1 MSKVIIYNPRAWTRR
16 FHESKERWKV
26 LIIHRRAGKSYASVN
41 HLIRD
46 AMQIT
51 NGRFSY
57 ISPTYRQGKGIIWDI
72 LKECTKDIDG
82 VTFNESELRADFMN
96 GSRIRLYGADNPDA
110 LRGISLDGVVF
121 DEYSQQPSNIFTEI
135 IRPALADRKGYAI
148 WIGTPKGMNAFYE
161 LYEKNRD
168 NPKWFTQLL
177 TVDDTN
183 VLEKEELADAQEMMD
198 PDEFSQE
205 FYCSFEASLKGAY
218 YSNQLEKARA
228 QGRIT
233 RVPYESGLPVYTFWD
248 LGIGDSTS
256 IWFMQIINNEYRFID
271 YYENEGEAL
280 QHYIKVC
287 QEKEYIYDSHYAPHD
302 IEVREL
308 TTGVTRWET
317 AQKLGITFKIV
328 PRVPSLADG
337 IQATRAIFHKCWF
350 DKDGCFA
357 GINSLMAY
365 KKRWNE
371 KMQIFSDTPEH
382 NWASHGAD
390 AFRQFAQISSRLN
403 ATSEIGNR
411 EQIEYFNE
419 TRTKAKHRFT

>member
-1 MSKVIIYNPRAWTRR
+1 
-16 FHESKERWKV
+16 
-26 LIIHRRAGKSYASVN
+26 VN

-46 AMQIT
+46 AMMKE
-51 NGRFSY
+51 NSRY
-57 ISPTYRQGKGIIWDI
+57 AYVAPTYKQAKDIAWDM
-72 LKECTKDIDG
+72 LKASCVLIDG
-82 VTFNESELRADFMN
+82 VVFNESELRVDFMN
-96 GSRIRLYGADNPDA
+96 GARIRLYGADNPDA

-148 WIGTPKGMNAFYE
+148 WIGTPKGMNDFYD
-161 LYEKNRD
+161 LYNGKRD
-168 NPKWFTQLL
+168 NPKWLTMLL
-177 TVDDTN
+177 TVDDTGI
-183 VLEKEELADAQEMMD
+183 LDKEELADAQEVMD

-218 YSNQLEKARA
+218 YANQLEKARTEN
-228 QGRIT
+228 RIT
-233 RVPYESGLPVYTFWD
+233 KIPYDANLPVYTFWD
-248 LGIGDSTS
+248 LGISDSMT
-256 IWFMQIINNEYRFID
+256 IWFMQIVGQEYRFID
-271 YYENEGEAL
+271 YYENEGESL
-280 QHYIKVC
+280 QHYIGIC
-287 QEKEYIYDSHYAPHD
+287 QQKGYIYDSHYAPHD

-328 PRVPSLADG
+328 PRTPSLADG

-350 DKDGCFA
+350 DKDKCFQGLNA
-357 GINSLMAY
+357 LMAY
-365 KKRWNE
+365 KKRWND

-403 ATSEIGNR
+403 ATSEIGNK
-411 EQIEYFNE
+411 QQLDYFEE